1 MALLKCIM
9 VVVGWVCKINWDKS
23 NRMKQR
29 ILTGWNFI
37 RVIYVLLGCFIIIQS
52 AADRQWFGII
62 FGGYFAAM
70 GLFAVGCAGGAC
82 FGSSCYYPSAPK
94 KKNDIAEAEFEEV
107 K

>member
-1 MALLKCIM
+1 MI
-9 VVVGWVCKINWDKS
+9 
-23 NRMKQR
+23 QR

-37 RVIYVLLGCFIIIQS
+37 RVIYVLIGGLIIIQS

-70 GLFAVGCAGGAC
+70 GLFAVGCAGGN
-82 FGSSCYYPSAPK
+82 CYYQPK
-94 KKNDIAEAEFEEV
+94 NKQEIAEPEFKEV